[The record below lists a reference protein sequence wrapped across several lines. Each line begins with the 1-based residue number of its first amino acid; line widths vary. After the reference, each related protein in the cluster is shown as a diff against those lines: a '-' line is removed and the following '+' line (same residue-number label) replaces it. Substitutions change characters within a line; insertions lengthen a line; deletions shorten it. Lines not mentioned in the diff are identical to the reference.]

1 MGIDKLSISTSETS
15 VVIGIKETLSFIV
28 VNRLE
33 LLKNLVKFVELNKCI
48 MMEDL
53 EGATLEIYTVDRD
66 IRLAVN
72 NSFIYISR
80 EVN

>member
-53 EGATLEIYTVDRD
+53 EGDTLEIYTVDRD